1 MNDPQQPICP
11 LCGSAHVLLFT
22 IAKDYQNPHDEKAY
36 YAYSCVPCQLLF
48 QFPFPKAEDFD
59 AIYPADYYAHVNDE
73 AIPFL
78 TRLLTSFLR
87 GEKKLLSF
95 VRPSLFPY
103 FEEIKQSETVLD
115 IGCGKGLFLD
125 VLKAQGKKTYGLEP
139 DAHAV
144 QILAEKGHQAM
155 QGETSYAN
163 YPDNFFDLVTMFQ
176 VFEHIEKPVETLH
189 EIYRIIKPGGYFV
202 LETPNIK
209 SKLAKN
215 ANKWRSLELPR
226 HVILHSP
233 HSVNKLLKQ
242 EGFQPKIFVRVSPT
256 DIKETIYLK
265 KNITTSFVKKATAL
279 LLLPYIGY
287 HYLFHPSEGSLLIAI
302 AKKS

>member
-1 MNDPQQPICP
+1 MNDPQQPVCP

-22 IAKDYQNPHDEKAY
+22 VAKDYQNLHDEKAY
-36 YAYSCVPCQLLF
+36 QAYSCVPCQLLF

-73 AIPFL
+73 ALPFL
-78 TRLLTSFLR
+78 TRLLASFLQ

-95 VRPSLFPY
+95 IRPSLFPY
-103 FEEIKQSETVLD
+103 YDMIKQSETVLD

-125 VLKAQGKKTYGLEP
+125 VLKAQGKETYGLEP

-144 QILAEKGHQAM
+144 KLLAEKGHHAM
-155 QGETSYAN
+155 QGDALSAN
-163 YPDNFFDLVTMFQ
+163 YPDHSFDLVTMFQ
-176 VFEHIEKPVETLH
+176 VFEHIEKPAEALR

-202 LETPNIK
+202 LETPNSQ

-215 ANKWRSLELPR
+215 THNWRSLELPR

-233 HSVNKLLKQ
+233 QSVNKLLQ
-242 EGFQPKIFVRVSPT
+242 HEGFQPTIFIRVSPT
-256 DIKETIYLK
+256 DIKETFYLK
-265 KNITTSFVKKATAL
+265 KNITTPLVKKAMAL
-279 LLLPYIGY
+279 FLLPYIFY
-287 HYLFHPSEGSLLIAI
+287 HYLFNTSEGSLLIAI
-302 AKKS
+302 AKKP